1 MLMYVIR
8 RLLMLIPI
16 LLGVTLLTFAIVQ
29 VTPGDPVALMLGPA
43 ATPERVAAMR
53 QQLGFD
59 DPVLVQYGRYVWN
72 ALHGDLGR
80 SVRGQTP
87 VLGEILARFP
97 STVEL
102 TVAAMLLAVIG
113 GVGAGVIA
121 ATSRRRGIE
130 TATMIVALVG
140 LSLPSFWLAIIL
152 ILVFGVNLRW
162 VSVAGGEGLKNLIL
176 PAFCLAIILIL
187 VFGVNLR
194 WVSVAGGEGLK
205 NLILPAF
212 CLALAPAAVL
222 ARLTRSSILEVIRE
236 DYVRTARAKGLGQR
250 AVVLIHVLR
259 NSLIPVVTVI
269 GLQFAGMLGGAVFI
283 ENVFARPGIGRFAVN
298 AIAARDY
305 PQVQGVVLF
314 TAAIYVLIN
323 LAVDLMYGWL
333 DPRIRYD

>member
-1 MLMYVIR
+1 MLMYTVR

-43 ATPERVAAMR
+43 ATPERVAALR
-53 QQLGFD
+53 QQLGLN
-59 DPVLVQYGRYVWN
+59 DPVLVQYVRYVWN

-87 VLGEILARFP
+87 VLAEIVARFP

-102 TVAAMLLAVIG
+102 TVAAMLIAVIG

-121 ATSRRRGIE
+121 ATARRRAVE
-130 TATMIVALVG
+130 TATMIAALVG

-152 ILVFGVNLRW
+152 ILVFGVNLH
-162 VSVAGGEGLKNLIL
+162 
-176 PAFCLAIILIL
+176 
-187 VFGVNLR
+187 

-323 LAVDLMYGWL
+323 LAVDLIYGWL